1 MKGVI
6 LLKYLDGIIYWMIV
20 FIPFAVAIALAPAN
34 VFMGFLIIA
43 FIFKKIL
50 KKERIF
56 INTRINIPF
65 LLLFSITFIS
75 LIHSI
80 DYCDTVKGGILR
92 LLQYVFVFFS
102 IAENVKEEKHIKR
115 IIFSIAAGLII
126 VSVDAVWQTLTG
138 RDFIRGYAPTVNIG
152 LTRATASFKDA
163 NLLGIYLSAF
173 APLVF
178 GLTLYYFQKRKQ
190 IGFFLLSFIVLI
202 GTLLTFSRPALL
214 AVYIALFF
222 LGFTQKDKILLTVLI
237 ILILIAPFILPAS
250 VKNWAKEVEYN
261 PIRFMCNDDRIAVY
275 CNSLN
280 MIKAHP
286 LIGIGANTYMK
297 NYKKYK
303 QFPEYRNVVTLDYMC
318 AHNMYLQMI
327 CEIGF
332 IGLAIFIWLLYKLF
346 AQAKVIYKMLNQKY
360 LKVISIS
367 LIACLIA
374 FLINASTES
383 SLYYSRV
390 AVIFWY
396 LCGLLLSLQKFI

>member
-1 MKGVI
+1 MKDTI
-6 LLKYLDGIIYWMIV
+6 LLKYLDYIIYWMII
-20 FIPFAVAIALAPAN
+20 FIPFSVAIAPAPAS
-34 VFMGFLIIA
+34 VFMGFLIAA
-43 FIFKKIL
+43 FFVKKTI

-56 INTRINIPF
+56 IDTRINIPL
-65 LLLFSITFIS
+65 LLLFSITLIS

-80 DYCDTVKGGILR
+80 DYRDTLKGGVLR
-92 LLQYVFVFFS
+92 LLQYIFVFFT
-102 IAENVKEEKHIKR
+102 IAENVKGEKHIKR
-115 IIFSIAAGLII
+115 IIFSIAAGLLI

-152 LTRATASFKDA
+152 LIRATASFKDA

-173 APLVF
+173 APLVL
-178 GLTLYYFQKRKQ
+178 GLTLYYFRRRKQ

-202 GTLLTFSRPALL
+202 GTLLTFSRPTLL

-222 LGFTQKDKILLTVLI
+222 LGFTQRDKILLTVLI
-237 ILILIAPFILPAS
+237 IVVLIAPFILPAS
-250 VKNWAKEVEYN
+250 VKNLAKELEYN

-286 LIGIGANTYMK
+286 LIGLGANTYMK

-374 FLINASTES
+374 FLVNGSTES

-396 LCGLLLSLQKFI
+396 LCGLLLSLKKFV